1 MGRGQCRRL
10 TRGAVLAAGAV
21 LAFMAGCASNK
32 PPPPTPAKAQLTAA
46 PDVNPDS
53 AGRPSPVVVRM
64 FQLRN
69 DGELAAAD
77 FFSVWEK
84 EKATLAQ
91 SFISREE
98 YVLSPGEKREFDL
111 PLNPE
116 THVIGVVV
124 AYRDIR
130 SARWRALSRAP
141 QKKLKDLLSK
151 EGVTVNV
158 AKDAVTVT
166 VKD

>member
-1 MGRGQCRRL
+1 MGRSECRRVAY
-10 TRGAVLAAGAV
+10 GAVVAACAALALV
-21 LAFMAGCASNK
+21 VGCTSNK
-32 PPPPTPAKAQLTAA
+32 PAPPVPAKAQLSAA

-53 AGRPSPVVVRM
+53 SGRPSPVVVRM

-151 EGVTVNV
+151 EGVTVSV

>member
-1 MGRGQCRRL
+1 MVSRIAALCLLGFVL
-10 TRGAVLAAGAV
+10 GA
-21 LAFMAGCASNK
+21 CTSNK
-32 PPPPTPAKAQLTAA
+32 PAPPVPANAQLSAA

-53 AGRPSPVVVRM
+53 SGRPSPVVVRM

-98 YVLSPGEKREFDL
+98 YVLSPGEKKEFDL

-130 SARWRALSRAP
+130 SARWRAISRAP

-151 EGVTVNV
+151 EGVTVVV